1 MWKRIGL
8 VLLMLLLVAAVVL
21 FWPESTRLAGLQ
33 NVGESYDVR
42 ILRDEWGVPHV
53 FGQTDADVAY
63 GLAYAHAED
72 DFLTIQQSLLAAR
85 GHLATVYG
93 KDAAPNDYMV
103 HLLRIWDVVN
113 EKYTTDL
120 SPETRAI
127 CEAYAD
133 GLNHYASLHTSE
145 VIPGIFPV
153 SGKDVVAG
161 SVHKAPLF
169 FGLDGTLAKLF
180 ESERPELGPAPSV
193 SSGSNTFSVSPVR
206 SADQQ
211 TFLAVNSHQPWEGP
225 VTWYEAHLHSEEGW
239 DAVGGLFPGM
249 PVITHGHNRD
259 LGWAFT
265 VNNPDVIDVYILDI
279 NPDNP
284 NQYRFDGK
292 WLNLEVGTA
301 PIKVRLIGRLRWTV
315 KQEVLWSVYGP
326 VVRRPHGTYAVRYAG
341 YGEIGIFEQL
351 YRMNRARDFEEWQ
364 AALRLEGLPMFNVD
378 YADREGNIYYLYNGR
393 LPVRAEG
400 YDWSGFVPGNTSETL
415 WTEYLPLEE
424 LPQVRNPASGFV
436 QNCNSTPFQ
445 TTVGPENPRP
455 QDYSPTLGIET
466 NMTNRALRALEL
478 FTADESITEEEF
490 HTYKYDMT
498 YSSQGDMPAYIDRIV
513 QAPLSDEPGIQA
525 ALDEVK
531 AWDLKGDPAN
541 TGIGLVVWT
550 LQLLDFPKP
559 EQIEPSALAQA
570 FVNTVRTFTEA
581 HGRVDVPWEEIN
593 RLKRGQVDLGLGG
606 GPDLLHA
613 VYGQMQDDGHLWGRQ
628 GDSYVM
634 LITWD
639 REGQVHSRSIHQY
652 GSATLDEASP
662 HYADQA
668 PLFADRE
675 LKPVW
680 LDEAEIRD
688 HVEREYRPGTELAS
702 P

>member
-1 MWKRIGL
+1 MWKRIG
-8 VLLMLLLVAAVVL
+8 VVFFMLLLVAAVVL
-21 FWPESTRLAGLQ
+21 LWPESTQLAELQ
-33 NVGESYDVR
+33 NVGENYDVR
-42 ILRDEWGVPHV
+42 ILRDEWGVPHI

-72 DFLTIQQSLLAAR
+72 DFLTIQQTLLAAR
-85 GHLATVYG
+85 GHLARVYG
-93 KDAAPNDYMV
+93 KDAAPNDYLV
-103 HLLRIWDVVN
+103 HLLRIWDVVD
-113 EKYTTDL
+113 EKYVSDL
-120 SPETRAI
+120 SPETRSI

-133 GLNHYASLHTSE
+133 GLNHYAALHPAE
-145 VIPGIFPV
+145 ALPGIFPV
-153 SGKDVVAG
+153 SGKDIVAG
-161 SVHKAPLF
+161 SVHKSPLF
-169 FGLDGTLAKLF
+169 FGLDRALAELF
-180 ESERPELGPAPSV
+180 GPERPESSPTSSA
-193 SSGSNTFSVSPVR
+193 SSGSNTFSVSPLR
-206 SADQQ
+206 SADGQ

-265 VNNPDVIDVYILDI
+265 VNNPDLVDVYILDT

-284 NQYRFDGK
+284 NQYRFDGQ
-292 WLNLEVGTA
+292 WLNLEVRTA
-301 PIKVRLIGRLRWTV
+301 PIKVRLFGRLRWTV
-315 KQEVLWSVYGP
+315 KETVLWSVYGP

-351 YRMNRARDFEEWQ
+351 YRMNRARDFGEWQ
-364 AALRLEGLPMFNVD
+364 AALRVKGLPMFNID

-400 YDWSGFVPGNTSETL
+400 YDWSEFLPGTTSETL
-415 WTEYLPLEE
+415 WTEYLPFEQ
-424 LPQVRNPASGFV
+424 LPQVLNPASGFV

-466 NMTNRALRALEL
+466 SMTNRALRALEL
-478 FTADESITEEEF
+478 FAADESITEEEF
-490 HTYKYDMT
+490 HTYKYDMA
-498 YSSQGDMPAYIDRIV
+498 YSSQGDMPSYIDQIL
-513 QAPLSDEPGIQA
+513 QAPLPDDPDVQT
-525 ALDEVK
+525 ALDEVG
-531 AWDLKGDPAN
+531 AWDLKGDTTS

-550 LQLLDFPKP
+550 LQSLDFPKP
-559 EQIEPSALAQA
+559 EQIEPSALAEA
-570 FVNTVRTFTEA
+570 FVNAVRTFKES
-581 HGRVDVPWEEIN
+581 HGRIDVPWAEIN
-593 RLKRGQVDLGLGG
+593 RLQRGELDLGLGG

-613 VYGQMQDDGHLWGRQ
+613 VYGQMLDDGHLRGRQ

-668 PLFADRE
+668 PLFANRE

-680 LDEAEIRD
+680 LDEAEIRA
-688 HVEREYRPGTELAS
+688 HLEREYHPGEELTS

>member
-1 MWKRIGL
+1 MPKRIIII
-8 VLLMLLLVAAVVL
+8 LLTLLLVAAAIL
-21 FWPESTRLAGLQ
+21 FWPESTRIVDPQ
-33 NVGESYDVR
+33 TVGERYNVR

-63 GLAYAHAED
+63 GLAYSHAED
-72 DFLTIQQSLLAAR
+72 DFLTIQQSVLAAR

-103 HLLRIWDVVN
+103 QLLRIWDVVN
-113 EKYTTDL
+113 EKYISDL
-120 SPETRAI
+120 SPETRSI

-133 GLNHYASLHTSE
+133 GLNHYAALHPGEAIS
-145 VIPGIFPV
+145 GIFPV

-169 FGLDGTLAKLF
+169 FGLDGTLGELF
-180 ESERPELGPAPSV
+180 GPERPELGTTPST
-193 SSGSNTFSVSPVR
+193 SSGSNTFSVSPLR
-206 SADQQ
+206 SAGGQ

-265 VNNPDVIDVYILDI
+265 VNKPDLIDVYVLDI

-284 NQYRFDGK
+284 NQYRFDGQ

-301 PIKVRLIGRLRWTV
+301 PIKVKLFGRLRWTV

-351 YRMNRARDFEEWQ
+351 YRMNRAHDFAEWQ
-364 AALRLEGLPMFNVD
+364 AALSLKGLPMFNVD
-378 YADREGNIYYLYNGR
+378 YADREGNIYYLYNAR

-415 WTEYLPLEE
+415 WSQYLPLQR
-424 LPQVRNPASGFV
+424 LPQVLNPGSGFV

-445 TTVGPENPRP
+445 TTIGPENPRP

-478 FTADESITEEEF
+478 FSADESITEEEF
-490 HTYKYDMT
+490 YIYKYDMT
-498 YSSQGDMPAYIDRIV
+498 YSSQGDMPAYVDRIL
-513 QAPLSDEPGIQA
+513 QAPLPDDPEVRT
-525 ALDEVK
+525 ALDKVK
-531 AWDLKGDPAN
+531 SWDLSGDPAN
-541 TGIGLVVWT
+541 TGIGLVIWT
-550 LQLLDFPKP
+550 LQSLDFPKP
-559 EQIEPSALAQA
+559 EQIELSALAQA
-570 FVNTVRTFTEA
+570 FVNTVHTFTEA
-581 HGRVDVPWEEIN
+581 YGRTDVPWADIN
-593 RLKRGQVDLGLGG
+593 RLRRGQVDLGLGG

-613 VYGQMQDDGHLWGRQ
+613 VYGQMLDDGHLRGRQ

-634 LITWD
+634 LVTWD
-639 REGQVHSRSIHQY
+639 REGQVRSQSIHQY
-652 GSATLDEASP
+652 GSATLDETSP

-668 PLFADRE
+668 PLFVNRE

-680 LDEAEIRD
+680 LDEAEIRA
-688 HVEREYRPGTELAS
+688 HLEREYRPGEELAS